1 MPIIS
6 TNIAAFSSGFHL
18 GKNSRELDRSL
29 SKLASGSRIVRASD
43 DAAGLAV
50 ATQLK
55 ADVTTLKQA
64 ANNIA
69 QGISVLGVA
78 DGAVARAQ
86 DILNRMKAL
95 ATQSVSGAL
104 DNTSRGF
111 LDTEYQQ
118 LIAEVIDIG
127 NNTKFG
133 STSLIDGNCE
143 MDFQTGV
150 DATDLI
156 YVDIDTIDVRGLS
169 SQVTNVATSGN
180 AVIAASAID
189 NDIDELSSNR
199 ALLGSLL
206 SVFDFNRDIVD
217 SSMENLSAAQSVIMD
232 VDIAAEQTNLV
243 GKQVLMEAS
252 IAALSQAHQKS
263 SSLLSLMG

>member
-1 MPIIS
+1 M
-6 TNIAAFSSGFHL
+6 
-18 GKNSRELDRSL
+18 
-29 SKLASGSRIVRASD
+29 
-43 DAAGLAV
+43 
-50 ATQLK
+50 
-55 ADVTTLKQA
+55 
-64 ANNIA
+64 
-69 QGISVLGVA
+69 
-78 DGAVARAQ
+78 
-86 DILNRMKAL
+86 
-95 ATQSVSGAL
+95 
-104 DNTSRGF
+104 
-111 LDTEYQQ
+111 
-118 LIAEVIDIG
+118 
-127 NNTKFG
+127 
-133 STSLIDGNCE
+133 
-143 MDFQTGV
+143 
-150 DATDLI
+150 
-156 YVDIDTIDVRGLS
+156 
-169 SQVTNVATSGN
+169 TNVATSGN